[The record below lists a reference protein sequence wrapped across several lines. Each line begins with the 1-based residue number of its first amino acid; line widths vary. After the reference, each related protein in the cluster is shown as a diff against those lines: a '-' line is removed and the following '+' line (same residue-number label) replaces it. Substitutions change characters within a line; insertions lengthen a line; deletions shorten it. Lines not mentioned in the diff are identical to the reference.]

1 MSSTLKITDK
11 YYIPY
16 INMIIRSFS
25 NRHHIDYVMGM
36 EYLYQFKG
44 IHYLEKFYDVEHLL
58 PIDDTL
64 DSLLSI
70 CQKNGGHLK

>member
-1 MSSTLKITDK
+1 MNESVKIDK

-25 NRHHIDYVMGM
+25 NRYHLDHVMGM

-44 IHYLEKFYDVEHLL
+44 IQYLEEFYDVENLL
-58 PIDDTL
+58 SIEDTL
-64 DSLLSI
+64 DALQAI
-70 CQKNGGHLK
+70 CQKNGGNLK

>member
-1 MSSTLKITDK
+1 MSSLQISDK

-25 NRHHIDYVMGM
+25 NRYHIDYVMGM

-44 IHYLEKFYDVEHLL
+44 IHYLEQFYDVEHLL

-64 DSLLSI
+64 ESLQSI
-70 CQKNGGHLK
+70 CQRNGGNLK